1 MKRLAVLASGSGT
14 ILEAMSA
21 AGVAVELVVV
31 DRPCR
36 ALEVASGAGVDGEVI
51 ERLSF
56 GADFDRVAYTE
67 RLVKVL
73 AGRDVDRLGKE
84 RRVARPEDPVG
95 DLHGGVELKQAVRA
109 ILSGHRPHAVEQR
122 IDPRI
127 EERLQV
133 REDA

>member
-73 AGRDVDRLGKE
+73 AGRDVDVVAMAGFMTVLAQPMFDVYDG
-84 RRVARPEDPVG
+84 RVLNTHP
-95 DLHGGVELKQAVRA
+95 
-109 ILSGHRPHAVEQR
+109 
-122 IDPRI
+122 
-127 EERLQV
+127 
-133 REDA
+133 